1 MVRGA
6 SWRSPG
12 AEAGEASHQVPYGP
26 QERGD
31 VLVCGKVRSWMP
43 VSGRELVLKYE
54 FESVENFFSCEEEQR
69 GQTGTEPC
77 GGWDWV
83 CEHEASWE

>member
-1 MVRGA
+1 
-6 SWRSPG
+6 
-12 AEAGEASHQVPYGP
+12 
-26 QERGD
+26 
-31 VLVCGKVRSWMP
+31 MP